1 MKKNILSIL
10 TLTLVLSYSACAQ
23 RVEDIFT
30 NSDYTVTWF
39 GIDYSHTK
47 VIGHVSTFG
56 GNTPITATE
65 LRDKYY
71 PSWNHLILD
80 EPVKYDVAGMI
91 RRQSVAMDLNPVK
104 QQNAATSADSIE
116 AAVTPYYMLSDIQS
130 FVSLYDTKD
139 RAGIGLVFIAE
150 SMDKLK
156 KEAIYHV
163 VFFNIETKE
172 VLLQER
178 MRGAPF
184 GAGVRN
190 YWAGS
195 YGGVMATIR
204 DEQYKKWKNKYAAKG
219 TSQKPTW

>member
-1 MKKNILSIL
+1 MKKRLLSIL
-10 TLTLVLSYSACAQ
+10 LLILVFSYSAYAQ
-23 RVEDIFT
+23 RVEDIFS

-39 GIDYSHTK
+39 GIDYSHSK
-47 VIGHVSTFG
+47 VIGYVSTFG
-56 GNTPITATE
+56 GNTPITATD

-80 EPVKYDVAGMI
+80 EPDKYDVASMI
-91 RRQSVAMDLNPVK
+91 RRKSVAVDLNPIK
-104 QQNAATSADSIE
+104 QANAATPVDSVE
-116 AAVTPYYMLSDIQS
+116 AAVTPYYMLADIQS

-150 SMDKLK
+150 SMNRLK

-184 GAGVRN
+184 GAGIRN

-195 YGGVMATIR
+195 YGNVMSQIR
-204 DEQYKKWKNKYAAKG
+204 DEQYKKWKSKYAVKA